1 MRIKASFTLEN
12 SVIVPI
18 FVVLDMLF
26 IMIVLDMHD
35 QIVVRSIDT
44 QTAMKLEQEINESDI
59 QEKGEIYATAV
70 TNIRKKCVLDTE
82 VSEQIVKERCENDKV
97 ITENRQS
104 DFLRVLSA
112 GLKLL
117 DK

>member
-12 SVIVPI
+12 SVIIPI

-35 QIVVRSIDT
+35 QIVVRSIDI
-44 QTAMKLEQEINESDI
+44 QVAMKLEQELNESDI
-59 QEKGEIYATAV
+59 SKKGEIYATAV
-70 TNIRKKCVLDTE
+70 TNIRKKCVLDNE
-82 VSEQIVKERCENDKV
+82 VSEQIVEERCKKNEL
-97 ITENRQS
+97 ITENRQP
-104 DFLRVLSA
+104 DFLRVVSA

>member
-26 IMIVLDMHD
+26 IMLVLDMHD
-35 QIVVRSIDT
+35 QIVVRSIDA
-44 QTAMKLEQEINESDI
+44 QTAMKLEQELSESDI
-59 QEKGEIYATAV
+59 QKKGKIYATAAS
-70 TNIRKKCVLDTE
+70 NIEKKCVLDSE
-82 VSEQIVKERCENDKV
+82 VSEQIVKERCEKDKL
-97 ITENRQS
+97 ITENRQP
-104 DFLRVLSA
+104 DFLRVVSA

-117 DK
+117 GK